1 MAEPPAEDLLGGK
14 LAENVVHFAGFL
26 RRAGLPVGTAQ
37 VLDAIAALQL
47 VGLGRRT
54 EVFAALRAVFVSRQD
69 HDELFA
75 LGFDTFWR
83 DPFGATEALSML
95 LPPSKADR
103 PTKSK
108 VRRRISEA
116 WRGAGPRSKPKH
128 RPDAPPPPE
137 ITIDMRNTAS
147 AREVLRHRDFEEL
160 TADEEA
166 EVRKILARF
175 RFPWREL
182 RTRRTRPA
190 AHGTTIDLR
199 RTLHASRRAFGEPV
213 RLLWRAHRTRPP
225 PLVVLCDVSG
235 SMERYSK
242 MILHFLH
249 ALTNDRDRVSV
260 FVFGTRLT
268 PVTRALRHRD
278 VDVAFAEL
286 SNVVRDWHGGTRIAA
301 CLEAFHHD
309 WARRV
314 LGGSATVLLVTDGL
328 ERDDP
333 DQLEHV
339 MARLA
344 RWCRRIVWLNPL
356 LKYEDFEPR
365 AKGVA
370 AILPHVHEHRP
381 VHDLASLEALA
392 DALSRPAGR

>member
-1 MAEPPAEDLLGGK
+1 MSELGGR

-37 VLDAIAALQL
+37 VLDAVEALQL
-47 VGLGRRT
+47 IGLGHRT
-54 EVFAALRAVFVSRQD
+54 EVFAALRGVFVSRRE

-83 DPFGATEALSML
+83 DPFGQTEALSML
-95 LPPSKADR
+95 LPPSRMDQ
-103 PTKSK
+103 PTKKSK
-108 VRRRISEA
+108 IRRRLAEA
-116 WRGAGPRSKPKH
+116 WRGVGPRSFPKN
-128 RPDAPPPPE
+128 RPQPPPPPE
-137 ITIDMRNTAS
+137 ITLDMRNTAS
-147 AREVLRHRDFEEL
+147 TREVLRQKDFDEM

-175 RFPWREL
+175 RFPWREQ

-190 AHGTTIDLR
+190 SHGRRIDLR
-199 RTLHASRRAFGEPV
+199 RTMHASRRAFGEPM
-213 RLLWRAHRTRPP
+213 RLAYRAPKTRPS

-235 SMERYSK
+235 SMERYSR

-268 PVTRALRHRD
+268 HVTRALRHRD
-278 VDVAFAEL
+278 VDVAFSEL
-286 SNVVRDWHGGTRIAA
+286 SEVVRDWSGGTRIAS
-301 CLEAFHHD
+301 CLDAFRQD
-309 WARRV
+309 WARRM
-314 LGGSATVLLVTDGL
+314 LGSGATVLLMTDGL

-333 DQLEHV
+333 DALGDTME
-339 MARLA
+339 RLS
-344 RWCRRIVWLNPL
+344 RWCRRLVWLNPL
-356 LKYEDFEPR
+356 LGFDDFEPR
-365 AKGVA
+365 ARGVA

-381 VHDLASLEALA
+381 VHNLASLESLA
-392 DALSRPAGR
+392 EALSAR